1 MVKVIEL
8 TRDSPK
14 LSTVDK
20 PDHIFLDFQLDR
32 SYFSHAGGTFAMYSL
47 LCQHANI
54 GILPSKKIYIEEE
67 DLVSTH
73 PAVTRR
79 PSRLRRFI
87 ERSIVARRLLL
98 LTAILGMCMLIGDG
112 ILTPAI
118 SVLSAIDG
126 LRGPFP
132 SVSKRMQLVR
142 SSGYLSWEFGTRSC
156 LIVCLELN

>member
-1 MVKVIEL
+1 
-8 TRDSPK
+8 
-14 LSTVDK
+14 
-20 PDHIFLDFQLDR
+20 
-32 SYFSHAGGTFAMYSL
+32 MYSL

-67 DLVSTH
+67 DPVSTR
-73 PAVTRR
+73 PAAVIGR
-79 PSRLRRFI
+79 PGKLRRFI
-87 ERSIVARRLLL
+87 EGSIVARRMLL

-132 SVSKRMQLVR
+132 SVSKR
-142 SSGYLSWEFGTRSC
+142 T
-156 LIVCLELN
+156 